1 MAQVAIPALPKP
13 LMNGHSHH
21 VDLST
26 PGLDTPLDSPM
37 ATEANTPNLINEAAQ
52 YVNLPNKVQPPE
64 KFHRIDTI
72 HLKKKLFE
80 ALGSNE
86 SGESEQARVYWQHL
100 GQFVRGKLRREEFVE
115 LIAEVLE
122 TQYQVTLHNHLLTA
136 ILHNSVSTQPIAT
149 TPTLPITPNAQQPD
163 ISNDPT
169 TTPKKTRPAGDIDPE
184 DTSSTPSKNKRP
196 RKADL
201 ELDISQV
208 PDLLPKRTRVREWLG
223 GLNRAERDRLKRL
236 GGSGGSNG
244 GGSGGVQ
251 ENDHKSKIPGEMQRG
266 YQGRGRLRQNSK
278 PLRPNVLSSL
288 HPLAQS
294 TGYVPSQRQLR
305 DRIVDLAK
313 LNGMTEG
320 VAEGMDDLLGAAL
333 DTHLDSLFCAALE
346 VKVQKGKADDHN
358 TTSEDDNNA
367 MDVDGPTDIGMKPSA
382 PTLSLPPPHPSSPR
396 AAGINILK
404 QDPTYELSH
413 PDPIH
418 LELQDFHSL
427 FTLAPQIHPHLG
439 SAVWQLQNGIALREE
454 QLEEESERMNASWK
468 AWAEEKQETDR
479 SLEMLFQGQM
489 VAANLQSALSGGVI
503 RNAQAGPGPRSTA
516 AAMSAVEA
524 DKSKTDGQGQGQGRD
539 TPGPSVP
546 STPVPNQAAPN
557 GLPNGSSAMPNGGGP
572 GTESTARPGAPD
584 RPLPSDLERIQLRPH
599 AQPGPG
605 GIILRPSRTLGL
617 HLGGISGTNPLTAS
631 GTGSLF
637 NSNSKDYEGYA
648 TGSNRKEMIL
658 RELEARKLYKVVDGR
673 PVPVPM
679 GGVGGMPPSM
689 GIPMQMQA
697 GGMGMPGGQGGGPGQ
712 APMGHAS
719 AVPQDDATGT
729 GPGPSAGL
737 APGSTATGLPALPLP
752 LHGPNYWPYVDPAS
766 IFKDILG

>member
-1 MAQVAIPALPKP
+1 
-13 LMNGHSHH
+13 
-21 VDLST
+21 
-26 PGLDTPLDSPM
+26 
-37 ATEANTPNLINEAAQ
+37 
-52 YVNLPNKVQPPE
+52 
-64 KFHRIDTI
+64 
-72 HLKKKLFE
+72 
-80 ALGSNE
+80 
-86 SGESEQARVYWQHL
+86 
-100 GQFVRGKLRREEFVE
+100 
-115 LIAEVLE
+115 
-122 TQYQVTLHNHLLTA
+122 
-136 ILHNSVSTQPIAT
+136 
-149 TPTLPITPNAQQPD
+149 
-163 ISNDPT
+163 
-169 TTPKKTRPAGDIDPE
+169 
-184 DTSSTPSKNKRP
+184 
-196 RKADL
+196 
-201 ELDISQV
+201 
-208 PDLLPKRTRVREWLG
+208 
-223 GLNRAERDRLKRL
+223 
-236 GGSGGSNG
+236 
-244 GGSGGVQ
+244 
-251 ENDHKSKIPGEMQRG
+251 
-266 YQGRGRLRQNSK
+266 
-278 PLRPNVLSSL
+278 
-288 HPLAQS
+288 
-294 TGYVPSQRQLR
+294 
-305 DRIVDLAK
+305 
-313 LNGMTEG
+313 
-320 VAEGMDDLLGAAL
+320 
-333 DTHLDSLFCAALE
+333 
-346 VKVQKGKADDHN
+346 VQKGKADDHN

-367 MDVDGPTDIGMKPSA
+367 MDVDGPADIGMKPSA

-396 AAGINILK
+396 AAGLNILK

-489 VAANLQSALSGGVI
+489 GAASSNLKSALSGGVI

-524 DKSKTDGQGQGQGRD
+524 DKSKIDGQGQSRD

-546 STPVPNQAAPN
+546 PTPTPNQVAPN
-557 GLPNGSSAMPNGGGP
+557 GLPNGSSAMPNGGGT
-572 GTESTARPGAPD
+572 GTGSTARPGAPD

-617 HLGGISGTNPLTAS
+617 NLGGISGTNPLTAS

-673 PVPVPM
+673 PVPIAM
-679 GGVGGMPPSM
+679 GGIVGMPM
-689 GIPMQMQA
+689 QMQMQA
-697 GGMGMPGGQGGGPGQ
+697 GAMGMAMGMPGGQGTGPGQ
-712 APMGHAS
+712 APMGHPP
-719 AVPQDDATGT
+719 AVAAPPGGQPTQDDATGT
-729 GPGPSAGL
+729 GPG
-737 APGSTATGLPALPLP
+737 APGSTAAGLPALPLP